1 MIYTLKI
8 YRYDRRCKSGE
19 RFVKT
24 YEYDRKDDASMDRE
38 VNALRGCGY
47 FDDMFR
53 IEYAPKFIT
62 VKNLMSGK
70 DVQIA
75 ADTPLCCNP
84 SSETY
89 WSM

>member
-1 MIYTLKI
+1 MIYTVKI
-8 YRYDRRCKSGE
+8 YRYDRRCKTGE
-19 RFVKT
+19 RFVGS
-24 YEYDRKDDASMDRE
+24 YDYDRKDDAAMDRE

-53 IEYAPKFIT
+53 IEYAPKYIK
-62 VKNLMSGK
+62 VKSLMSGE
-70 DVQIA
+70 DVEIA